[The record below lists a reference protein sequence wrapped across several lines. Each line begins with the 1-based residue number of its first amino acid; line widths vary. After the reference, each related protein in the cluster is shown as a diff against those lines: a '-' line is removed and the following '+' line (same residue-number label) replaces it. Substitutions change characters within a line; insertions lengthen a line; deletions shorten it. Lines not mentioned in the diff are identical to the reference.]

1 LNNLKNE
8 FLSEGIAVNTERV
21 NMTSLPHA
29 GFIRQHH
36 SMLMAV
42 HQLTDVLLIWGIL
55 ALFVS
60 ISGYGWAV
68 CYQVAAFISSVCYQ
82 ICAHKNGLYLS
93 WRGQSIFT
101 EVKTVVT
108 TWLVVLG
115 ALLTVVFVFEL
126 NESYGGDVM
135 IAWALAVPIAV
146 SFYRVSAG
154 IILREIRRTGVNTR
168 KIAIVGAKEPG
179 LTLARSIIQS
189 SWMGMDIA
197 GFFDNQVIVGAKP
210 LDGEG
215 LQVLGDIEFLKVQA
229 RAGEFDDIYIALP
242 MREEETIKDL
252 VEYLANSSCC
262 VHIVPDVFT
271 FKMLNARS
279 REIGGLPVVS
289 VYDTPFDSFDAVV
302 KRVEDVAISSIIL
315 CLIAIPMLFIAAAV
329 KFTSKGPAIFKQRR
343 YGINGEEIMV
353 WKFRSMT
360 SCDNGDVVVQATK
373 NDERITKVGAFIRR
387 TSLDELPQFINV
399 LQGKMSVVG
408 PRPHAVAHNELY
420 RDQISGYMQRHLV
433 KPGIT
438 GWAQVNGWRGETDT
452 IEKMEKRI
460 EFDLFYIRNW
470 SVYLDVK
477 ITFLTILKGFL
488 SHSAY

>member
-1 LNNLKNE
+1 M
-8 FLSEGIAVNTERV
+8 NTERISV
-21 NMTSLPHA
+21 SNTIQSG
-29 GFIRQHH
+29 GFIKQHH
-36 SMLMAV
+36 SMLIGM
-42 HQLTDVLLIWGIL
+42 HQLTDVLLIWGLLTVLVNI
-55 ALFVS
+55 A
-60 ISGYGWAV
+60 GYGWEV
-68 CYQVAAFISSVCYQ
+68 CYQVAAFVSSISYH
-82 ICAHKNGLYLS
+82 ILAHKNGLYFS
-93 WRGQSIFT
+93 WRGQSIFQ
-101 EVKTVVT
+101 EVKTVFL
-108 TWLVVLG
+108 TWLIVLG
-115 ALLTVVFVFEL
+115 ALLTVVFLFEL
-126 NESYGGDVM
+126 NESYGGGVM
-135 IAWALAVPIAV
+135 VAWALAVPVAI
-146 SFYRVSAG
+146 SFYRVSAR
-154 IILREIRRTGVNTR
+154 IVLREMRRTGVNTR
-168 KIAIVGAKEPG
+168 KVAIVGAKEPG
-179 LTLARSIIQS
+179 LTLARSILQS
-189 SWMGMDIA
+189 PWMGMDIA
-197 GFFDNQVIVGAKP
+197 GFYDNRVTVGGRP
-210 LDGEG
+210 LEGEK
-215 LQVLGDIEFLKVQA
+215 LQVLGDIEFLKAQA

-302 KRVEDVAISSIIL
+302 KRVEDVVLSSMIL

-329 KFTSKGPAIFKQRR
+329 KFTSKGPVIFKQRR

-353 WKFRSMT
+353 WKFRSMST
-360 SCDNGDVVVQATK
+360 CDNGDVVVQATK
-373 NDERITKVGAFIRR
+373 GDARITKVGAFLRK

-399 LQGKMSVVG
+399 LQGKMSIVG

-452 IEKMEKRI
+452 IRKMEKRI

-470 SVYLDVK
+470 SVFMDIK
-477 ITFLTILKGFL
+477 IVMLTVFKSF
-488 SHSAY
+488 SDKAAY

>member
-1 LNNLKNE
+1 LNYLKNE

-29 GFIRQHH
+29 GFIRQNH

-60 ISGYGWAV
+60 LSGHGWAV
-68 CYQVAAFISSVCYQ
+68 CYQVAAFLSSVCYQ

-146 SFYRVSAG
+146 SFYRVSAR

-210 LDGEG
+210 LDGQG
-215 LQVLGDIEFLKVQA
+215 LQVLGDIAFLKAQA

-242 MREEETIKDL
+242 MREEDTIIDL
-252 VEYLANSSCC
+252 VESLANSSCC

-289 VYDTPFDSFDAVV
+289 VYDNPFDSFDAVI
-302 KRVEDVAISSIIL
+302 KRLEDVIIGSIIL

-360 SCDNGDVVVQATK
+360 TCDNGNVVVQAKK
-373 NDERITKVGAFIRR
+373 NDVRITKVGGFLRK

-399 LQGKMSVVG
+399 LQGGMSIVG
-408 PRPHAVAHNELY
+408 PRPHAIAHNELY

-438 GWAQVNGWRGETDT
+438 GWAQVNGWRGETET
-452 IEKMEKRI
+452 LHKMQKRV
-460 EFDLFYIRNW
+460 EFDLHYIRHW
-470 SVYLDVK
+470 SLWLDIK
-477 ITFLTILKGFL
+477 IVILTILKGFI
-488 SHSAY
+488 SHEAY

>member
-1 LNNLKNE
+1 M
-8 FLSEGIAVNTERV
+8 NTERLSV
-21 NMTSLPHA
+21 KNTMQSG

-36 SMLMAV
+36 SMLIGM
-42 HQLTDVLLIWGIL
+42 HQLTDVLLIWGFLAIL
-55 ALFVS
+55 VNLAGVS
-60 ISGYGWAV
+60 WEI
-68 CYQVAAFISSVCYQ
+68 CYQVAAFVSSLCYH
-82 ICAHKNGLYLS
+82 ICAHKNGLYFS
-93 WRGQSIFT
+93 WRGQSIFN
-101 EVKTVVT
+101 EVKTVFI
-108 TWLVVLG
+108 TWLVVIG
-115 ALLTVVFVFEL
+115 ALLCVVFVFDL
-126 NESYGGDVM
+126 SKDYGGGVM
-135 IAWALAVPIAV
+135 VAWSLAVPVAI
-146 SFYRVSAG
+146 SFYRVSAR
-154 IILREIRRTGVNTR
+154 IVLREMRRTGINTR
-168 KIAIVGAKEPG
+168 KVAIVGAKEPG
-179 LTLARSIIQS
+179 VTLAQSILQS
-189 SWMGMDIA
+189 PWMGMNIA
-197 GFFDNQVIVGAKP
+197 GFYDNRASIGSHP
-210 LDGEG
+210 LETEK
-215 LQVLGDIEFLKVQA
+215 LQVLGDIEFLKGQA

-302 KRVEDVAISSIIL
+302 KRVEDVVLSSIIL

-329 KFTSKGPAIFKQRR
+329 KLTSKGPAIFKQRR

-353 WKFRSMT
+353 WKFRSMST
-360 SCDNGDVVVQATK
+360 CDNGDVVVQATK
-373 NDERITKVGAFIRR
+373 NDVRITKVGAFLRR

-399 LQGKMSVVG
+399 LQGKMSIVG

-452 IEKMEKRI
+452 IRKMEKRI
-460 EFDLFYIRNW
+460 EFDLHYIRNW
-470 SVYLDVK
+470 SIFFDFK
-477 ITFLTILKGFL
+477 IIAKTLVAGFL
-488 SHSAY
+488 NTSAY

>member
-1 LNNLKNE
+1 
-8 FLSEGIAVNTERV
+8 
-21 NMTSLPHA
+21 
-29 GFIRQHH
+29 
-36 SMLMAV
+36 
-42 HQLTDVLLIWGIL
+42 
-55 ALFVS
+55 
-60 ISGYGWAV
+60 
-68 CYQVAAFISSVCYQ
+68 
-82 ICAHKNGLYLS
+82 
-93 WRGQSIFT
+93 
-101 EVKTVVT
+101 
-108 TWLVVLG
+108 
-115 ALLTVVFVFEL
+115 
-126 NESYGGDVM
+126 
-135 IAWALAVPIAV
+135 VPIAV
-146 SFYRVSAG
+146 SFYRVSAR

-179 LTLARSIIQS
+179 LTLARRIIQS

-210 LDGEG
+210 LDGQG
-215 LQVLGDIEFLKVQA
+215 LQVLGDIAFLKAQV

-242 MREEETIKDL
+242 MSEEETIKDL

-329 KFTSKGPAIFKQRR
+329 KLTSKGPAIFKQRR

-353 WKFRSMT
+353 WKFRSMS

-438 GWAQVNGWRGETDT
+438 GWAQVNGWRGETNT

-460 EFDLFYIRNW
+460 EFDLYYIRHW
-470 SVYLDVK
+470 SVFFDFK
-477 ITFLTILKGFL
+477 IIINTIIKELM
-488 SHSAY
+488 SDSAH

>member
-1 LNNLKNE
+1 VNSELLNVK
-8 FLSEGIAVNTERV
+8 STIQTG
-21 NMTSLPHA
+21 

-36 SMLMAV
+36 SMLTGM
-42 HQLTDVLLIWGIL
+42 HQLTDVLLIWGFL
-55 ALFVS
+55 AVFVS
-60 ISGYGWAV
+60 LADVSWEI
-68 CYQVAAFISSVCYQ
+68 CYQVAAFVSSLCYH
-82 ICAHKNGLYLS
+82 ICAHKNGLYFT
-93 WRGQSIFT
+93 WRGQSILN
-101 EVKTVVT
+101 EVKTVFI
-108 TWLVVLG
+108 TWLVVMG
-115 ALLTVVFVFEL
+115 ALLCVVFVFDL
-126 NESYGGDVM
+126 SKDYGGGVM
-135 IAWALAVPIAV
+135 VAWSLAVPAV
-146 SFYRVSAG
+146 ISFYRVSAR
-154 IILREIRRTGVNTR
+154 IVLREMRRAGINTR
-168 KIAIVGAKEPG
+168 KVAIVGAKEPG
-179 LTLARSIIQS
+179 ATLAQSILQS
-189 SWMGMDIA
+189 PWMGMDIA
-197 GFFDNQVIVGAKP
+197 GFYDNRISVGSHP
-210 LDGEG
+210 LENEN
-215 LQVLGDIEFLKVQA
+215 LQVLGDIEYLKERA
-229 RAGEFDDIYIALP
+229 RAGKFDDIYIALP

-302 KRVEDVAISSIIL
+302 KRVEDVVLSSIIL

-353 WKFRSMT
+353 WKFRSMST
-360 SCDNGDVVVQATK
+360 CDNGDVVVQATK
-373 NDERITKVGAFIRR
+373 NDVRITKVGAFIRK

-399 LQGKMSVVG
+399 LQGKMSIVG

-452 IEKMEKRI
+452 IQKMEKRI
-460 EFDLFYIRNW
+460 EFDLYYIRNW
-470 SVYLDVK
+470 SVWMDLK
-477 ITFLTILKGFL
+477 IFLLTVAKGFIDKNIV
-488 SHSAY
+488 

>member
-1 LNNLKNE
+1 LENE
-8 FLSEGIAVNTERV
+8 FLSEGIAVNTEKL
-21 NMTSLPHA
+21 NLATNQPHS

-60 ISGYGWAV
+60 LSGYGWAV
-68 CYQVAAFISSVCYQ
+68 CYQIAAFISSICYH
-82 ICAHKNGLYLS
+82 ICAHKNGLYFS
-93 WRGQSIFT
+93 WRGQSLFT
-101 EVKTVVT
+101 EIKTVVT

-126 NESYGGDVM
+126 NDSYGGAVM
-135 IAWALAVPIAV
+135 VAWALAVPIAV
-146 SFYRVSAG
+146 SLYRVSAR
-154 IILREIRRTGVNTR
+154 IVLREMRRVGVNTR

-189 SWMGMDIA
+189 AWMGMDIA

-215 LQVLGDIEFLKVQA
+215 LQVLGDIELLKAQA

-242 MREEETIKDL
+242 MREEDTIIDL
-252 VEYLANSSCC
+252 VEKLANSSCC

-302 KRVEDVAISSIIL
+302 KRLEDVVLASIIL

-329 KFTSKGPAIFKQRR
+329 KFTSKGPVIFKQRR
-343 YGINGEEIMV
+343 YGINGEEIKV

-360 SCDNGDVVVQATK
+360 TCDNGDVVVQATK
-373 NDERITKVGAFIRR
+373 GDLRITKLGAFLRK

-452 IEKMEKRI
+452 LEKMERRI
-460 EFDLFYIRNW
+460 EFDLFYIKEW
-470 SVYLDVK
+470 SVMLDVK
-477 ITFLTILKGFL
+477 IIFFTIFNVLRDRGV
-488 SHSAY
+488 Y